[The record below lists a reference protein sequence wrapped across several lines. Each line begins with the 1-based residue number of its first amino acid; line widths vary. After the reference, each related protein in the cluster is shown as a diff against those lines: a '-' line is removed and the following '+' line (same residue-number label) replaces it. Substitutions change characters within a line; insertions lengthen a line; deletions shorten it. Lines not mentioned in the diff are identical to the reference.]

1 MPGVYGNVLVFS
13 LHVEAVLI
21 DHRLEKYQNDRE

>member
-1 MPGVYGNVLVFS
+1 MPGVRKNVLVFS
-13 LHVEAVLI
+13 RVEAVMI